1 MRLAVTGCDVA
12 QVRSLSVLEGIA
24 LASDPNYKVLGAAYP
39 WIARR
44 LLTDR
49 SPELKVRPINPER
62 QILLDTLY
70 FALYRSVRNCSGSSL
85 HVLARPHG
93 NTTSPPSWTCIMS
106 L

>member
-1 MRLAVTGCDVA
+1 MPCHAVSVPEVPIGPEDALPPPTSSAPGFRVRAYNPTDTKILNACAV

-49 SPELKVRPINPER
+49 SPELRVRLTPSLGPE
-62 QILLDTLY
+62 
-70 FALYRSVRNCSGSSL
+70 
-85 HVLARPHG
+85 P
-93 NTTSPPSWTCIMS
+93 
-106 L
+106 

>member
-1 MRLAVTGCDVA
+1 MLCVAVELMLKPESRAA

-49 SPELKVRPINPER
+49 SPELKARAAAQTARRDFPEPRTVFPPASAPSAPLGAPPIPHR
-62 QILLDTLY
+62 
-70 FALYRSVRNCSGSSL
+70 R
-85 HVLARPHG
+85 VLAAAP
-93 NTTSPPSWTCIMS
+93 
-106 L
+106 